1 VVNVFDMFADKT
13 LTSAR
18 VLILAEKAANSTLF
32 VKIYEVIDNNTFLYL
47 FGSDTLVLTATI
59 QGEWYSIRM

>member
-1 VVNVFDMFADKT
+1 MFADKT